1 MPLLLHLI
9 HKMIANQRNIHRI
22 SNTPFPIVVTHL
34 IAIPYFFNHLGI
46 KRRVV
51 QLMSQKIVRL
61 FFPESHT
68 DSRQHFTRILQIGY
82 KIHHSLCNGL
92 WVTLVFQQLNDK
104 RVLSD
109 VASRHN
115 PFVLI
120 FIQDVLVLRLI
131 ITVCNQFENHL
142 ANIIHPLITVGQL

>member
-34 IAIPYFFNHLGI
+34 IAIPYFFYHLGI

-61 FFPESHT
+61 FFPEPHT
-68 DSRQHFTRILQIGY
+68 DSRQHFTGFLQIVY
-82 KIHHSLCNGL
+82 KIHHCLCNGL

-131 ITVCNQFENHL
+131 ITMCNQFEYHL
-142 ANIIHPLITVGQL
+142 SNIIHPLVAVGQL